1 MCLHENDEINLRDEN
16 IIQNGQYL
24 AVIERSDFYKD
35 DYDQALILYGWD
47 EVGMFDSEFKDP
59 IYVFIS

>member
-1 MCLHENDEINLRDEN
+1 MTEINIRNEN
-16 IIQNGQYL
+16 IIPQGQHL

-35 DYDQALILYGWD
+35 DDDQALILYGWD
-47 EVGMFDSEFKDP
+47 EVGIFESDFKDP

>member
-1 MCLHENDEINLRDEN
+1 MTEINIRNEN
-16 IIQNGQYL
+16 IIPNGQHL

-35 DYDQALILYGWD
+35 DDDQALILYGWD
-47 EVGMFDSEFKDP
+47 EVGIFESDFKDP

>member
-1 MCLHENDEINLRDEN
+1 MKMTEINIRNEN
-16 IIQNGQYL
+16 IIPQGQHL

-47 EVGMFDSEFKDP
+47 EVGIFESEFKDP

>member
-1 MCLHENDEINLRDEN
+1 MKMTEINLRNEN
-16 IIQNGQYL
+16 IIPQGQYL
-24 AVIERSDFYKD
+24 AVIERGDFYKD

-47 EVGMFDSEFKDP
+47 EVGMFNSEFKDP

>member
-1 MCLHENDEINLRDEN
+1 MTEINIRNEN
-16 IIQNGQYL
+16 IIPNGQHL

-35 DYDQALILYGWD
+35 DDDQAFILYGWD
-47 EVGMFDSEFKDP
+47 EVGMFDSDFKDP

>member
-1 MCLHENDEINLRDEN
+1 MTEINIRNEN
-16 IIQNGQYL
+16 IIPQGQHL

-47 EVGMFDSEFKDP
+47 EVGIFESEFKDP

>member
-1 MCLHENDEINLRDEN
+1 MTEINIRNEN
-16 IIQNGQYL
+16 IIPQGQHL

-47 EVGMFDSEFKDP
+47 EVGTFKSEFKDP

>member
-1 MCLHENDEINLRDEN
+1 MKMEEINIRNEN
-16 IIQNGQYL
+16 IIPQGQHL

-35 DYDQALILYGWD
+35 DYDQAFILYGWD
-47 EVGMFDSEFKDP
+47 EVGTFDSDFKDP

>member
-1 MCLHENDEINLRDEN
+1 MTEINIRNEN
-16 IIQNGQYL
+16 IIPNGQHL

-35 DYDQALILYGWD
+35 DDDQAFILYGWD
-47 EVGMFDSEFKDP
+47 EVGLFDSDFKDP

>member
-1 MCLHENDEINLRDEN
+1 MKMTEINLKDEN
-16 IIQNGQYL
+16 IIPQGQYL

-35 DYDQALILYGWD
+35 DCDQALILYGWD
-47 EVGMFDSEFKDP
+47 EVGAFNSEFKDP